1 MLVKVGFMFVACDKN
16 NDQLTQSDMPNI
28 NELELCI
35 ELINSAKTPEEAF
48 SFFCA
53 ILAESGY
60 DRITYSLVTDH
71 PSLGLPKQHGLVT
84 SYPQDWMDYYND
96 HHYMRIDPVV
106 HKVLN
111 SKTPFFWED
120 LVNEP
125 DQPSESILLM
135 NQAAESGLN
144 SGIAFSLHGEPGEI
158 VGIGIAR
165 SDSYN
170 DTKDYDFLAK
180 VYLLGTYFHETYR
193 DMLMKEKNN
202 IPSVTD
208 REKGILYWGAEGKT
222 DPEIAIILGISVN
235 TVRFHWKSI
244 FSKLRAR
251 GRSYA
256 VTKAIRLGIIVP
268 ELVRS
273 PYHLW

>member
-1 MLVKVGFMFVACDKN
+1 
-16 NDQLTQSDMPNI
+16 MPHI

-48 SFFCA
+48 SHFCA
-53 ILAESGY
+53 ILAQSGY

-71 PSLGLPKQHGLVT
+71 PSLDLPKQHGLVT
-84 SYPQDWMDYYND
+84 SYPDDWMKYYNEHD
-96 HHYMRIDPVV
+96 YMNVDPVV
-106 HKVLN
+106 QKVLT
-111 SKTPFFWED
+111 SKAPFFWSD
-120 LVNEP
+120 LVNDKGLTP
-125 DQPSESILLM
+125 KSRLLM

-144 SGIAFSLHGEPGEI
+144 SGIAFSLQGEPGEV
-158 VGIGIAR
+158 VGMGVAR
-165 SDSYN
+165 SDLYK
-170 DTKDYDFLAK
+170 DTRDYDFLAK

-202 IPSVTD
+202 VPSVTE
-208 REKGILYWGAEGKT
+208 REKDILYWGAEGKT
-222 DPEIAIILGISVN
+222 DPEIALILGISVN

-244 FSKLRAR
+244 FTKLNAR

-256 VTKAIRLGIIVP
+256 ITKSIRLGIIVP

-273 PYHLW
+273 PYQSR